1 MMDKIENLTKEL
13 QELNAKL
20 EELKS
25 LLNEIRHML
34 RKAYCL
40 PVSHF
45 IESEIPNHIPGIT
58 QESITCG
65 NCRWIIL

>member
-1 MMDKIENLTKEL
+1 MDKIENLTKEL

-25 LLNEIRHML
+25 LLNEIRHMF
-34 RKAYCL
+34 REAYCL

-45 IESEIPNHIPGIT
+45 IESEILNHTPGIIPK
-58 QESITCG
+58 SITCG
-65 NCRWIIL
+65 NRRWIIL